1 MNRPDTRAPNSGAV
15 LPAGPD
21 QAAPPAAASA
31 SGTGGIASGTAANA
45 GTAAKAVGTGAA
57 AIKTGARPLR
67 PGLLLAA
74 RITGGLMLGGC
85 LLFRDILELT
95 MLGHMMAQL
104 TMILLGGMLLFGHE
118 ANRSERLASYDRHGL
133 AGLAAL
139 LFVSAYWMVP
149 RALELSLTQ
158 PLVELA
164 KFVSIAALG
173 AILPGSLSRANAV
186 IQLFF
191 LGNFCAMTAIAG
203 MLYQDVP
210 EQLCNAY
217 MQDDQA
223 RTGAFL
229 ITVALGAAMAWFIR
243 TFPALRN

>member
-1 MNRPDTRAPNSGAV
+1 MNRPDTHAAADTATV
-15 LPAGPD
+15 LPAPPD
-21 QAAPPAAASA
+21 QPAPASA
-31 SGTGGIASGTAANA
+31 GVSGAAGTRTGTAAATGGAA
-45 GTAAKAVGTGAA
+45 GGHAAAAKA
-57 AIKTGARPLR
+57 GARPLR

-74 RITGGLMLGGC
+74 RIAGGLMLGGC
-85 LLFRDILELT
+85 FLFRDILELT

-118 ANRSERLASYDRHGL
+118 ANRSERLAGYDRHGL
-133 AGLAAL
+133 AGLTAL

-149 RALELSLTQ
+149 RALELSLTE

-173 AILPGSLSRANAV
+173 AVLPGSLARANAI